1 MSKVII
7 IGGHGKVALRLAPQ
21 LVERGTEVTSIFR
34 NPDHEAEVAATG
46 ATPVVADVETMST
59 EALEELVRGHD
70 AVVWSAGAG
79 GGDAKRTYAVDRD
92 AAIRSMDA
100 AKAAGVDRY
109 VMVSFLGASQENLP
123 PEDNDFFP
131 YADAKIAADEHL
143 RDSGLA
149 WTVLQPGALTL
160 DEPTGKIDVL
170 AEPAEESSVSRG
182 DVAAVAAAV
191 LDDDSCINR
200 TIGFRNG
207 TTPIAD
213 ALGASA

>member
-7 IGGHGKVALRLAPQ
+7 IGGHGKVALRLTPQ
-21 LVERGTEVTSIFR
+21 LVERGDEVTSVFR

-46 ATPVVADVETMST
+46 ATPVVADLETMST
-59 EALEELVRGHD
+59 EAIEEIVRGHD

-109 VMVSFLGASQENLP
+109 VMVSFLGANKENLP
-123 PEDNDFFP
+123 PEDNDFFA
-131 YADAKIAADEHL
+131 YADAKVAADEHL

-170 AEPAEESSVSRG
+170 DEPAEESSVARG
-182 DVAAVAAAV
+182 DVARVAAAV
-191 LDDDSCINR
+191 LTDDSSVNR

-207 TTPIAD
+207 QTPITD
-213 ALGASA
+213 ALGAGA